1 MDKRKRMFYTDA
13 ALVPLFLL
21 TLVTG
26 LTLHGAGHAPGHADR
41 QFWALSHLVS
51 GAAFPLAGLLH
62 VGMHWGWYRTLAKGV
77 DSKSRLT
84 LLLSLLFAVAVATG
98 IGLLLSRGG
107 HHASMGLMHYKTG
120 LVMGLVALLHLGK
133 RFRTLLR
140 GLKGCQA
147 VRHPSEGP
155 TSAAGGD
162 GRQPR

>member
-26 LTLHGAGHAPGHADR
+26 LALHGAGHAPGHADR
-41 QFWALSHLVS
+41 QFWALFHLVS
-51 GAAFPLAGLLH
+51 GAAFTLAGLLH

-77 DSKSRLT
+77 GSKSRLT
-84 LLLSLLFAVAVATG
+84 
-98 IGLLLSRGG
+98 LLLSRGG

>member
-1 MDKRKRMFYTDA
+1 MVRAMRPVMPT
-13 ALVPLFLL
+13 VSSGLFS
-21 TLVTG
+21 T
-26 LTLHGAGHAPGHADR
+26 
-41 QFWALSHLVS
+41 SS
-51 GAAFPLAGLLH
+51 
-62 VGMHWGWYRTLAKGV
+62 KGV
-77 DSKSRLT
+77 GSKSRLT

-147 VRHPSEGP
+147 ARHPSEGP

>member
-1 MDKRKRMFYTDA
+1 M
-13 ALVPLFLL
+13 
-21 TLVTG
+21 
-26 LTLHGAGHAPGHADR
+26 
-41 QFWALSHLVS
+41 S
-51 GAAFPLAGLLH
+51 GCIG
-62 VGMHWGWYRTLAKGV
+62 GWYRTLAKGV

-120 LVMGLVALLHLGK
+120 LVMGLVAFLHLGK
-133 RFRTLLR
+133 RFRMLLR

-147 VRHPSEGP
+147 ARHPSEGP

>member
-1 MDKRKRMFYTDA
+1 MFYIDA

-26 LTLHGAGHAPGHADR
+26 LALHGAGHAPGHADR
-41 QFWALSHLVS
+41 QFWALFHLVS
-51 GAAFPLAGLLH
+51 GAAFTLAGLLH
-62 VGMHWGWYRTLAKGV
+62 VGMHRGWSGTLAPGV
-77 DSKSRLT
+77 GCTSRLT
-84 LLLSLLFAVAVATG
+84 RLLSPLFAAALPTG
-98 IGLLLSRGG
+98 TGLLLSRGG
-107 HHASMGLMHYKTG
+107 PPASMGLMHYKTG
-120 LVMGLVALLHLGK
+120 LVMGLVAFLHLGK

-147 VRHPSEGP
+147 ARHPSEGP